1 MRTQQVIDFERLFI
15 ADKRHDAKAERLTC
29 AIVLILALFH
39 RRGDERGRGQCLPAI
54 DLAVAAGARNAIGHR
69 VRKQMHTAGVAQRLD
84 APIVGNH
91 VAELNDFRDAT
102 EMLDKASRAAEG
114 LPRQVVDGD
123 LAVIQIGVR
132 DALQVLKDEVLNDA
146 EILADRGRADLFVV
160 ADDQHGF
167 AEIKRGQRHY
177 IALAGLVDDHDVEPC
192 QTGIEVLD
200 DSRERHDPDGNGA
213 ATLGHLSGGF
223 RAQQRDA
230 NAVALADSANGIEPA
245 DQRLALAR
253 RSAASL
259 PRPGTTVDQLDGH
272 AAKMFAELFDFRLQ
286 RFEGNLGA
294 AIEFIVELAPN
305 PGSGRIARRLATAM
319 HTGAIANRRGPR
331 RCRALQFAEERA
343 AKIEV
348 RLAALQFE
356 KKIISFAICAAILF
370 VNRSEEHTSE
380 LQSRLHLVCRLL
392 LEKKNTDSSPER
404 QDLTSRDREPRLHRT
419 RH

>member
-1 MRTQQVIDFERLFI
+1 
-15 ADKRHDAKAERLTC
+15 
-29 AIVLILALFH
+29 
-39 RRGDERGRGQCLPAI
+39 
-54 DLAVAAGARNAIGHR
+54 
-69 VRKQMHTAGVAQRLD
+69 
-84 APIVGNH
+84 
-91 VAELNDFRDAT
+91 
-102 EMLDKASRAAEG
+102 MLDKASRAAEG

-294 AIEFIVELAPN
+294 AIEFIVELP
-305 PGSGRIARRLATAM
+305 PCPRGCSIARRLASAVDARTITDRASP
-319 HTGAIANRRGPR
+319 GRRSR
-331 RCRALQFAEERA
+331 LELREQCA
-343 AKIEV
+343 AQIEV
-348 RLAALQFE
+348 GLLAFQLQ
-356 KKIISFAICAAILF
+356 
-370 VNRSEEHTSE
+370 
-380 LQSRLHLVCRLL
+380 
-392 LEKKNTDSSPER
+392 
-404 QDLTSRDREPRLHRT
+404 
-419 RH
+419 